1 MTVGLP
7 DDLPDDLLSPE
18 AIQDPHPL
26 MRRLRER
33 DPVHWSSTHNAW
45 LISRYDDVQAAYV
58 EPRLSCERVQ
68 ALPDSDPSPRAA
80 DARALLEL
88 IRGWM
93 VLTDPPAHT
102 RLRRLAAGAFS
113 PKRVVAAETRIR
125 TLVDELLDG
134 FIASEQEDLI
144 AHFAF
149 PLPATVI
156 SELMGA
162 PAADRERIKGWSA
175 DLALVAFGAGGD
187 LRGDRH
193 RVALRGLGELLAY
206 LDELIAQRRGKPGDD
221 LLSALMQPGMDGDRL
236 SDEELRGMCA
246 LLLFAGHETT
256 TSTLASAVL
265 TLSAHPD
272 QMARASADP
281 RRCASAVE
289 EILRF
294 EGPVKVIIRSVSEDF
309 VLRDRRIKAGERV
322 FLLPAAANRDPR
334 RFGDQDSLDVTRSPN
349 PHLTFGRGVH
359 ACIGAQLARIEMRV
373 ALARILKRLPGLRLA
388 AGFEPRWQPSLA
400 SRSLERLDVTHRA
413 PMPNAAPCS
422 G

>member
-1 MTVGLP
+1 MTAGLP

-18 AIQDPHPL
+18 AIQDPHPM
-26 MRRLRER
+26 MRRLREH
-33 DPVHWSSTHNAW
+33 DPVHWSSAHNAW
-45 LISRYDDVQAAYV
+45 LVSRYDDVQAAYT

-68 ALPDSDPSPRAA
+68 ALPASDPSPRAE
-80 DARALLEL
+80 DARALLRL

-113 PKRVVAAETRIR
+113 PKRVVATETRISV
-125 TLVDELLDG
+125 LVDELLDD
-134 FIASEQEDLI
+134 FIASGQEDLV

-206 LDELIAQRRGKPGDD
+206 LDELIAQRRGEPGDD
-221 LLSALMQPGMDGDRL
+221 LLSALMQSSTDGDVL
-236 SDEELRGMCA
+236 SDQELRGMCA

-265 TLSAHPD
+265 TLINHPD
-272 QMARASADP
+272 QLALTNADP
-281 RRCASAVE
+281 SLCASAVE

-309 VLRDRRIKAGERV
+309 VLRDRQIKAGERV

-334 RFGDQDSLDVTRSPN
+334 RFGRQDSLDVTRSPN

-373 ALARILKRLPGLRLA
+373 ALARILERLPGLRLA
-388 AGFEPRWQPSLA
+388 EGFEPRWQQSLA
-400 SRSLERLDVTHRA
+400 SRSLERLEVVHDA
-413 PMPNAAPCS
+413 PRSGAATRR
-422 G
+422 